1 MKHRLA
7 AVLLVLVAVSATLV
21 TGAAANHGRHHWRA
35 VHKTHAVN
43 AARQARA
50 HLQRYS
56 FSGTLLA
63 TPGANATAVSL
74 QVTAGNSPALRAM
87 LGNAQNEVFN
97 TSGSEVL
104 LWSHGIPHVGSTAD
118 LQAGQYVTV
127 NVRAPFGVPLAQIES
142 TPAGTVS
149 QHAAPGA
156 SQPLF
161 LFVGTVNGPQSGG
174 KVTLN
179 VNRGNH
185 NALRLLVGQPTT
197 QSFTYDAGTIFL
209 LWQGRVPTVIDPSQL
224 KASDRITVRIRA
236 PHNSTLAQVEA
247 TPARHVGDHEPGI

>member
-1 MKHRLA
+1 VKPRIA
-7 AVLLVLVAVSATLV
+7 TVLLVLVAASAVLVS
-21 TGAAANHGRHHWRA
+21 GAAANRGRHHDRDDHA
-35 VHKTHAVN
+35 THAVR
-43 AARQARA
+43 AARV

-63 TPGANATAVSL
+63 TPGANATSVSL
-74 QVTAGNSPALRAM
+74 QVTTGNKPALRAM

-97 TSGSEVL
+97 ISGSEVL
-104 LWSHGIPHVGSTAD
+104 LWSNGVPHVGSTAD
-118 LQAGQYVTV
+118 LQSGQYVTV
-127 NVRAPFGVPLAQIES
+127 NVRAPRGAQLADILS
-142 TPAGTVS
+142 KPAGVVS

-156 SQPLF
+156 SMPLF

-185 NALRLLVGQPTT
+185 NALHLLVGQSQT
-197 QSFTYDAGTIFL
+197 QSFTYDSGTIFL

-224 KASDRITVRIRA
+224 KAGDRITVRIRA
-236 PHNSTLAQVEA
+236 PHDATLAQVEA
-247 TPARHVGDHEPGI
+247 TAAKHVGDHEPGV

>member
-7 AVLLVLVAVSATLV
+7 TVLLVLVAASATLV
-21 TGAAANHGRHHWRA
+21 GDATANHGRHHGRPA
-35 VHKTHAVN
+35 H

-50 HLQRYS
+50 HLQHYS

-63 TPGANATAVSL
+63 TPGANAASVSL
-74 QVTAGNSPALRAM
+74 QVTAGNRPALRAM
-87 LGNAQNEVFN
+87 LGSAQNEVFN

-104 LWSHGIPHVGSTAD
+104 LWSHGVPHIGSTGD

-127 NVRAPFGVPLAQIES
+127 NVRAPFGAALAQIVS
-142 TPAGTVS
+142 TPAGIVS
-149 QHAAPGA
+149 EHAAPRA
-156 SQPLF
+156 ALPLF

-174 KVTLN
+174 KVALN

-185 NALRLLVGQPTT
+185 NALRLLVGQSTA
-197 QSFTYDAGTIFL
+197 QSFSYDAGTVFL

-224 KASDRITVRIRA
+224 KAGDRITVRIRA

-247 TPARHVGDHEPGI
+247 TPAKHVGDHEPGI